1 MNTGL
6 AARCVSGLLAC
17 AASVAL
23 FAQEFPVALSDAVT
37 ALHQDH
43 VPGALL
49 PTQIPALVSR
59 YGIKR
64 VIVERTGS
72 GYSIELYYSADAS
85 DATFAG
91 MLSGSSAVRP
101 RSSLIHTTSVSLAD
115 GTHGRFRPVSCG
127 GSCAPATL
135 WWARGG
141 YQYSLQL
148 RMGSALDE
156 REQLRALL
164 GMADSMEPV
173 P

>member
-6 AARCVSGLLAC
+6 AAGWVTGLLAYLV
-17 AASVAL
+17 SVAL
-23 FAQEFPVALSDAVT
+23 FAQEFPAALSDAVT
-37 ALHQDH
+37 ALHREH

-64 VIVERTGS
+64 VIVERTRS
-72 GYSIELYYSADAS
+72 GYSVALYYSTDTS

-91 MLSGSSAVRP
+91 MLSGSSVVWP
-101 RSSLIHTTSVSLAD
+101 RSSLLHTTSVRLAD

-127 GSCAPATL
+127 GSCAPANL

-141 YQYSLQL
+141 YQYNLQL